1 MGFIR
6 GLARPLLAG
15 VFIAGGV
22 DVLRR
27 PEPRAKMAKPVI
39 EAMTGSLEALPDD
52 PVALVRANAFLHL
65 TAGSMLLLGIL
76 PRLASLALAASLVP
90 TTLGGHRFWE
100 IDDPQAR
107 AMQRTHLLKNAA
119 ILGGLLVSAL
129 D

>member
-6 GLARPLLAG
+6 LLARPLLAG
-15 VFIAGGV
+15 VFIAGGF

-27 PEPRAKMAKPVI
+27 PEPRAKVAKPVI
-39 EAMTGSLEALPDD
+39 DAMASAIEPLPDD
-52 PVALVRANAFLHL
+52 PVAMVRANAFLQV
-65 TAGSMLLLGIL
+65 TAGSMLALGIL
-76 PRLASLALAASLVP
+76 ARPASLALAASLVP

-119 ILGGLLVSAL
+119 ILGGLLVTAL